1 MEFNE
6 TSLLKEAQK
15 YGYSVNFPSILR
27 KKAEVDLPFAVN
39 YG

>member
-15 YGYSVNFPSILR
+15 YGYSGNFQSILR
-27 KKAEVDLPFAVN
+27 KKAGDDLPYAVN
-39 YG
+39 NG